1 MATRPRVSKTA
12 KATPAVRQRRS
23 RQDIQNRILRAAT
36 TQFSQHGFSRT
47 TTASIARQADVTEA
61 QIFRHFVSKSGLF
74 REAIFKPL
82 DQHLL
87 KFLVSQAKQDPKKI
101 GIKLYTSELQ
111 RFVTEHSEMFTSLL
125 MAQKYDPDSTRE
137 VSDINSLSAYFEHG
151 AASMKQLMS
160 SRPKLDPKLMV
171 RVSFAA
177 VLGCVTF
184 RDWVFPPGLAT
195 SKEITAAITEFIFQ
209 GVSSN
214 YD

>member
-1 MATRPRVSKTA
+1 MALKAKISKTA
-12 KATPAVRQRRS
+12 TPVVRRRRS
-23 RQDIQNRILRAAT
+23 RQDIRSRILQAAS
-36 TQFSQHGFSRT
+36 TQFSRYGFSRA
-47 TTASIARQADVTEA
+47 TTASIARHARVTEA
-61 QIFRHFVSKSGLF
+61 QIFRHFGSKSALF

-87 KFLVSQAKQDPKKI
+87 RFLVAQATQDPKKA
-101 GIKLYTSELQ
+101 GIKLYTEELQ

-125 MAQKYDPDSTRE
+125 MAQKYDADSAGE
-137 VSDINSLSAYFEHG
+137 VGDINSLSAYFEHG

-160 SRPKLDPKLMV
+160 ARPRLDPKLMV

-184 RDWVFPPGLAT
+184 RDWVFPPGVAT
-195 SKEITAAITEFIFQ
+195 PKEVTAAITEFIFQ